1 MQHSKGRIIELDA
14 LRGLAALLVVQF
26 HYTMHR
32 PASDYF
38 GELGITGVDLFFI
51 ISGFVI
57 FMSLSKISS
66 WTDFMQRRIVR
77 LYPAY
82 LVIVSFT
89 ALLTVFNFAEIP
101 AVYDQNVTIWK
112 YLCNL
117 SMFQYYFGY
126 SDLDGPYW
134 TLLVEMQFY
143 LLIAAILLFKQLK
156 RILLIGGIVLG
167 IPLFLEL
174 VLTPLDPEGSRW
186 TLSFFKTWFQLMGHF
201 PFFFAGMLFYKIY
214 VNGSKWILWLGVAA
228 CYLAALLAFDNTG
241 RSENFVVLPQYIFT
255 TSCYFLLFILLIHQK
270 LSVLAKPIPLFFGR
284 ISYSLYL
291 VHQFIGADLIIPYLE
306 KHYAIHYIQGA
317 LISLVVAVALA
328 YLVTRYIEEPI
339 IAFFRKKTRANI

>member
-1 MQHSKGRIIELDA
+1 MQEAKGRITELDA

-32 PASDYF
+32 PASEYF

-57 FMSLSKISS
+57 YKSLAHITT
-66 WTDFMQRRIVR
+66 WWEFMQRRIIR

-101 AVYDQNVTIWK
+101 AVDDQHINLWK
-112 YLCNL
+112 YLANL
-117 SMFQYYFGY
+117 SMFQYYFRY

-143 LLIAAILLFKQLK
+143 VLIALALWLKQIR
-156 RILLIGGIVLG
+156 RILLIGAGVLAV
-167 IPLFLEL
+167 PLFVEL
-174 VLTPLDPEGSRW
+174 VLMPLDPETSRW
-186 TLSFFKTWFQLMGHF
+186 SLGFFKEWVQILGHF
-201 PFFFAGMLFYKIY
+201 PFFFAGMLFYRMFTEGKRWFY
-214 VNGSKWILWLGVAA
+214 GLGILV

-241 RSENFVVLPQYIFT
+241 RAENFIALPQYIFT
-255 TSCYFLLFILLIHQK
+255 TSVYFLLFFFLIQRK
-270 LSVLAKPIPLFFGR
+270 LGFLARPIPLFFGR

-291 VHQFIGADLIIPYLE
+291 IHQFLGADLIIPYLE
-306 KHYAIHYIQGA
+306 KHFGIHYLQGA
-317 LISLVVAVALA
+317 LIAFSVAVGLA
-328 YLVTRYIEEPI
+328 YLVTRYVEEPM
-339 IAFFRKKTRANI
+339 IARFRK